1 MEIKVDLHT
10 HTSVSQHAY
19 STVKENAA
27 SAAENG
33 LEAFAITDHAP
44 GMFDGATEWHFSC
57 LKLVPRYV
65 CGITV
70 LRGAECSFT
79 DEDAGIDLAD
89 RVLDMLDVVI
99 ASVHTP
105 AYCPQS
111 AEEHTKMLLKAME
124 NPKIDILGHI
134 DRVKCGADFDLIAKT
149 AKEKGKLIEMNNHSL
164 NYAGVDK
171 TFEYTRAL
179 AEACK
184 KYNTPVVVT
193 SDAHFC
199 DAVGNFDAML
209 KFFEEIGIDE
219 SIVINTSLEK
229 FLDYMKDKK
238 NIIL

>member
-19 STVKENAA
+19 STVKENAG

-44 GMFDGATEWHFSC
+44 GVFDGANEWHFSC
-57 LKLVPRYV
+57 LRLVPRTV
-65 CGITV
+65 CGVTV

-79 DEDAGIDLAD
+79 DEDAGIDLVD

-99 ASVHTP
+99 ASVHTL
-105 AYCPQS
+105 AYCPQT
-111 AEEHTKMLLKAME
+111 AEEHTNMLLKAME
-124 NPKIDILGHI
+124 NPRIDILGHV

-149 AKEKGKLIEMNNHSL
+149 AKEKGKLIEMNNHSI
-164 NYAGVDK
+164 NYSGAEK
-171 TFEYTRAL
+171 TIGYTRAL

-199 DAVGNFDAML
+199 DAVGKFDAML
-209 KFFEEIGIDE
+209 KLFEEIGIDE
-219 SIVINTSLEK
+219 NMVMNTSLEK
-229 FLDYMKDKK
+229 FIDYMKDKK